1 MHKQPFA
8 DAGSHGQLLMVVAP
22 KGAKVGET
30 KAMGV
35 LHATGN
41 GKDGAYV
48 RYGMPGGPTTAGA
61 KARTATRKVRK
72 LKRDAG
78 PQGPYPA
85 QAPVQVC
92 KFVRRSASAKTRS
105 TRT

>member
-22 KGAKVGET
+22 KGAKVGTT

-41 GKDGAYV
+41 GKNGAYV
-48 RYGMPGGPTTAGA
+48 RSGMPGGPTTAGA
-61 KARTATRKVRK
+61 QARTAEVRK
-72 LKRDAG
+72 LKRGAG

-92 KFVRRSASAKTRS
+92 KFVKRSAKTRS